1 MSEMTLC
8 EKVLAR
14 ASGKDSVTPG
24 EVIEAKPDVAMSH
37 DNTYLV
43 YRSFVDTGAT
53 EISDPG
59 SIAVV
64 LDHRAPA
71 STVNAA
77 DSQKEIR
84 RIVKE
89 FGIGRFFDVGSGIC
103 HQLLVEDGIVQPGML
118 VIGSDSHS
126 TTYGA
131 VGAIGIGIGAMDM
144 ASIWVKGSLWLKV
157 PESIRLEIAGAP
169 RLGVYAKDI
178 ALKMVSELG
187 PMGADYR
194 CIEFHG
200 SYFSTSNL
208 SERMT
213 LCNMAAEAG
222 AKCATV
228 PSRFFKN
235 EVTHSDSK
243 SVRACELPDDKAE
256 YGREL
261 SIEAGALE
269 PLVALPSLVSNCA
282 PVSSV
287 EGEPIDQAFLG
298 TCANGRLDDLMIA
311 SSILKGRR
319 ISGGVRL
326 IVTPASRE
334 IYLSAMK
341 NGIIETLIDAGAVV
355 TNPGCGPCMG
365 AHQGLLAD
373 GEVCISSG
381 NRNFRGRMGSSE
393 ARIYLA
399 SPATVAASAIE
410 GKIADPRRY
419 LR

>member
-14 ASGKDSVTPG
+14 ASGKDSVTQG
-24 EVIEAKPDVAMSH
+24 EVVEARPDIAMSH
-37 DNTYLV
+37 DNAYLV
-43 YRSFVDTGAT
+43 YRYFVDAGAT
-53 EISDPG
+53 GIADPE

-77 DSQKEIR
+77 NSQKEIR
-84 RIVKE
+84 RIVE
-89 FGIGRFFDVGSGIC
+89 ELGIRRFFDVGSGIC
-103 HQLLVEDGIVQPGML
+103 HQLLVEEGIAMPGML
-118 VIGSDSHS
+118 MIGTDSHS

-144 ASIWVKGSLWLKV
+144 ASVWVKGSLWLKV
-157 PESIRLEIAGAP
+157 PESIRLEIENKPG
-169 RLGVYAKDI
+169 RGVYAKDI
-178 ALKMVSELG
+178 ALKMVGELG
-187 PMGADYR
+187 SMGADYC

-200 SYFSTSNL
+200 SYFSKAIL

-228 PSRFFKN
+228 SSSYFQD
-235 EVTHSDSK
+235 EVKHSDSEK
-243 SVRACELPDDKAE
+243 IRNSELPDDNAE
-256 YGREL
+256 YARKI
-261 SIEAGALE
+261 SIDAESLE
-269 PLVALPSLVSNCA
+269 PMIAVPDRVTNCRS
-282 PVSSV
+282 VSSV

-298 TCANGRLDDLMIA
+298 TCTNGRLDDLAIA
-311 SSILKGRR
+311 SSILKGRK
-319 ISGGVRL
+319 ISGKVRM

-334 IYLSAMK
+334 VYLSAMN
-341 NGIIETLIDAGAVV
+341 NGLIKILIDAGAVV
-355 TNPGCGPCMG
+355 TNPGCGPCLG

-373 GEVCISSG
+373 GEACISSG

-393 ARIYLA
+393 ASIYLA

-410 GKIADPRRY
+410 GKITDPRRY